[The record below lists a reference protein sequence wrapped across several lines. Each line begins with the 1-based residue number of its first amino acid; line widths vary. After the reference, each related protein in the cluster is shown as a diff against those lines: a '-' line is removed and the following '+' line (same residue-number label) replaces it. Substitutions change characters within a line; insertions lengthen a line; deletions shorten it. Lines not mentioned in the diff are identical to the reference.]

1 MWVSKFRFL
10 PKETTRTWAVLFVH
24 HLDNSSVQASVPLY
38 YFDHST
44 IHWMLPSLNPPTHP
58 TQLNTHTCS
67 VPWLSWSQG
76 QCHLRWAGAW
86 PRYCTQMGCS
96 GWRSPLFPA
105 NATKSCVRKE
115 QWIITS
121 WMGYFLAK
129 ATSLSLILNT
139 MYNYKHPFTRERT
152 FYKTSFGSVKLKTIS
167 C

>member
-1 MWVSKFRFL
+1 MWISKFKIL
-10 PKETTRTWAVLFVH
+10 LEETTRTWTVLFVH
-24 HLDNSSVQASVPLY
+24 HLDNSSVQASVPLCCS
-38 YFDHST
+38 DHST
-44 IHWMLPSLNPPTHP
+44 IHWMLRSLNPPPTPPNWTH
-58 TQLNTHTCS
+58 THTCS

-76 QCHLRWAGAW
+76 QCHLRWARAW

-129 ATSLSLILNT
+129 ATSPPLILNT
-139 MYNYKHPFTRERT
+139 MYNYNHPFTKERT
-152 FYKTSFGSVKLKTIS
+152 FYKTLVLVVKL
-167 C
+167 